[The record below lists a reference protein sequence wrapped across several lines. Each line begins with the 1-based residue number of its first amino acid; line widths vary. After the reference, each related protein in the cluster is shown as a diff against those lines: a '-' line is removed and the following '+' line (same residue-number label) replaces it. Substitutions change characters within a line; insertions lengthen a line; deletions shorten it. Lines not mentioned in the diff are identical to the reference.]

1 MSHERRSP
9 NAATGTAGRAF
20 AGYPKQPSPAI
31 AGALISAMARLSAA
45 CRGSGMTAP
54 RPAVTARRQDLTTA
68 ARRQRS
74 AWQGHRDRMP
84 VGEALTVGVAGPGQ
98 QIAFALGFGGPGSF
112 GSPPADNAVFGAV
125 VDGLRP
131 PGQFVDRSRPCMA
144 ASGVFNVRRRQM
156 PKPRAFPALSLFAAA
171 TAGRNMTRTAY
182 IAVLS
187 GVAMMVLLTVDP
199 AYEVA
204 HHWVDA
210 VLWACL
216 AYFMFE
222 WVVRLRHA
230 FQAHRGWTYA
240 LSGRGLLDAISAA
253 GIPLALIFGANPKSA
268 WLLGIVWMFKVV
280 PGIPGLRQLRR
291 VLVLESGPLLSVL
304 VIFLMVL
311 FLASV
316 AVYYLERDAQPAA
329 FGSVPAALWW
339 AVATLTTT
347 GYGDVVPVTPLGR
360 LVAAFVMIC
369 GLGVFGLWAGILATG
384 FAAETRRDNFLKTWE
399 SVTKVPFFAALGPAA
414 IADVTHMLRTMDLPA
429 RAMIIRKGQAG
440 DCMYF
445 IANGEVE
452 VDLPGNKV
460 RLGEGAFF
468 GEMALLGNNL
478 RSANITTTQVS
489 KLLVLDLV
497 DFRMLMARHPD
508 LAETIDAEA
517 KRRAMEN
524 K

>member
-1 MSHERRSP
+1 MSKPLEQFV
-9 NAATGTAGRAF
+9 AATT
-20 AGYPKQPSPAI
+20 
-31 AGALISAMARLSAA
+31 
-45 CRGSGMTAP
+45 
-54 RPAVTARRQDLTTA
+54 
-68 ARRQRS
+68 
-74 AWQGHRDRMP
+74 
-84 VGEALTVGVAGPGQ
+84 
-98 QIAFALGFGGPGSF
+98 
-112 GSPPADNAVFGAV
+112 
-125 VDGLRP
+125 
-131 PGQFVDRSRPCMA
+131 
-144 ASGVFNVRRRQM
+144 
-156 PKPRAFPALSLFAAA
+156 
-171 TAGRNMTRTAY
+171 GRNMTKAAY
-182 IAVLS
+182 VAVLT

-199 AYEVA
+199 AYEAA

-210 VLWACL
+210 LLWACL
-216 AYFMFE
+216 AFFVFE

-230 FQAHRGWTYA
+230 FLAGRGWNYA
-240 LSGRGLLDAISAA
+240 SSFRGLVDAVAA
-253 GIPLALIFGANPKSA
+253 AAVPLAMMLGTNPKTA
-268 WLLGIVWMFKVV
+268 WLLGVFWMLKVV

-316 AVYYLERDAQPAA
+316 AEHFLEREFQPAA

-360 LVAAFVMIC
+360 LVAAVVMIC

-384 FAAETRRDNFLKTWE
+384 FAAETRRYNFLKTWE
-399 SVTKVPFFAALGPAA
+399 SVSKVPFFAALGPAA

-429 RAMIIRKGQAG
+429 RTMIIRKGQAG

-445 IANGEVE
+445 IAEGEVE
-452 VDLPGNKV
+452 VDLPGKKV
-460 RLGEGAFF
+460 ALGEGAFF

-478 RSANITTTQVS
+478 RSANITTTRVS

-497 DFRMLMARHPD
+497 DFRLLMARHPD

-517 KRRAMEN
+517 RRRALEN